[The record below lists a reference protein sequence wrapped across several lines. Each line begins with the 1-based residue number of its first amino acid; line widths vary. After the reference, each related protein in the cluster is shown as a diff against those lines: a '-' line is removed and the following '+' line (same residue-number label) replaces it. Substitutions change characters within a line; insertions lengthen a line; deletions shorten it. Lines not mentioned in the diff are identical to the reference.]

1 MTSQVKS
8 GNEMLDEFF
17 NRLHE
22 LPGVDKDIADMLLV
36 LYRKGTL
43 THLRISNALLE
54 LQKEADNDE
63 D

>member
-17 NRLHE
+17 DRLHE
-22 LPGVDKDIADMLLV
+22 LPGVDKDIADMLVV
-36 LYRKGTL
+36 LYRKGIL
-43 THLRISNALLE
+43 THKQISNALLR
-54 LQKEADNDE
+54 LQKEADDDE